1 MIEHRRPDNVDI
13 VDIAVPGDTTV
24 QKEQEKVDK
33 YQNLARE
40 LERLWKVNTNIIP
53 TVVGALETTPK
64 SLEKNLKRAGTTVSI
79 ELLQKAALLGT
90 ALIFGKVLDIG

>member
-1 MIEHRRPDNVDI
+1 VDVRRNSTC
-13 VDIAVPGDTTV
+13 GDTTV
-24 QKEQEKVDK
+24 QKEQQKVDK

-90 ALIFGKVLDIG
+90 ALGPNIRKGTRYWIV

>member
-1 MIEHRRPDNVDI
+1 MDVRRNSTG
-13 VDIAVPGDTTV
+13 GDTTV
-24 QKEQEKVDK
+24 QKEQQKEDK